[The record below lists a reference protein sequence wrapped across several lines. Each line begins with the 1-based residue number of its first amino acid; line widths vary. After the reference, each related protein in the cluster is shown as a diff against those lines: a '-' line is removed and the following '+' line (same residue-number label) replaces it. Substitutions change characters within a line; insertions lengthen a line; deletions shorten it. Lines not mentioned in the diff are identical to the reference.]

1 MIRPAV
7 VADVPVIL
15 DFIEQLAESERLRH
29 ACRAT
34 PEALIAE
41 EETGPVGFALF
52 FHNYSTFLAQPGIYL
67 EDLFV
72 VPGARGKGHVRA
84 LLGAPAQLAVGG
96 AVGG

>member
-1 MIRPAV
+1 MRPRPFA
-7 VADVPVIL
+7 
-15 DFIEQLAESERLRH
+15 
-29 ACRAT
+29 
-34 PEALIAE
+34 EALIAE

>member
-1 MIRPAV
+1 
-7 VADVPVIL
+7 
-15 DFIEQLAESERLRH
+15 
-29 ACRAT
+29 
-34 PEALIAE
+34 
-41 EETGPVGFALF
+41 VGFALF
-52 FHNYSTFLAQPGIYL
+52 FHNYPTFLAQPGIYL